1 MCVPAFLNL
10 KGVLD
15 MVRTFGRTDPR
26 SQWGDSLPDDV
37 WNRLC
42 HCRSRKEDVLP
53 LAQAKWQYIKN
64 KNREYTKEDALVC
77 VIEHLDCNGQDF
89 ELTREEWNDILACIH

>member
-1 MCVPAFLNL
+1 
-10 KGVLD
+10 

-42 HCRSRKEDVLP
+42 HCRSRKEDILP
-53 LAQAKWQYIKN
+53 LAQAKWTYLDS
-64 KNREYTKEDALVC
+64 KNRKYCKEDALVC

-89 ELTREEWNDILACIH
+89 ELTREEWDDILACIH

>member
-1 MCVPAFLNL
+1 MI
-10 KGVLD
+10 
-15 MVRTFGRTDPR
+15 RTSRRTTDPR

-42 HCRSRKEDVLP
+42 HCRSRKEDILP
-53 LAQAKWQYIKN
+53 LAQAKWSYIKSRFGD
-64 KNREYTKEDALVC
+64 KYGKEDALVS
-77 VIEHLDCNGQDF
+77 VVEHLDCNGQDF